1 MVFKVLTPPR
11 LDLKAPFILNVFL
24 PKGLLCLTL
33 LLLLAGCQR
42 AAEDKKPEYLLRFGH
57 IANEKNIWH
66 QAALKFAE
74 EVHRRSAGRV
84 EVKIYPNE
92 QLGNE
97 MDMVTGI
104 LGGSLDLMITGESLQ
119 NWSVPHAVLC
129 ATPYAIRDSEHLQ
142 KIAGGPIGKEI
153 EHQMLAVTGLRPLA
167 WFERGARH
175 LTSNRPVRHPDDLP
189 GMTIRVPN
197 VPLFVSTWSALGAKP
212 TPMAFSEVFTAL
224 QQNTI
229 HGQENPFA
237 LIRSAGLYEVQKYCS
252 LTEHVKSWIYV
263 VMGDARFQSLP
274 PGLQE
279 AVLESAKVMQSYEHQ
294 LFLEQ
299 EEKDFTFLKE
309 KGMEF
314 IEVDKAAFEQKAQA
328 AVNQALSGE
337 QKKLFERMQA
347 IP

>member
-1 MVFKVLTPPR
+1 ML
-11 LDLKAPFILNVFL
+11 A
-24 PKGLLCLTL
+24 L
-33 LLLLAGCQR
+33 LLLLAACQR
-42 AAEDKKPEYLLRFGH
+42 TQENRRPEYVLRFGH
-57 IANEKNIWH
+57 IANEKNTWH
-66 QAALKFAE
+66 LAALKFAE
-74 EVHRRSAGRV
+74 EVQRRSAGRV

-97 MDMVTGI
+97 MDMI
-104 LGGSLDLMITGESLQ
+104 ISMMGGSLDLLITGELLQ
-119 NWSVPHAVLC
+119 NWRVPHAVLC

-153 EHQMLAVTGLRPLA
+153 ENQMLAVTGLRPLA

-175 LTSNRPVRHPDDLP
+175 LTSNRLVRHPDDLP
-189 GMTIRVPN
+189 GLTIRVPN

-229 HGQENPFA
+229 QGQENPFA
-237 LIRSAGLYEVQKYCS
+237 LIRSAGLYEVQRYCS

-263 VMGDARFQSLP
+263 MMADARLQSLP
-274 PGLQE
+274 PDLRQVVRE
-279 AVLESAKVMQSYEHQ
+279 AAGVMQAYEHQ

-299 EEKDFTFLKE
+299 EEKDFAFLRE

-314 IEVDKAAFEQKAQA
+314 IEVDKAAFQERAQV
-328 AVNQALSGE
+328 AVNQALQGE
-337 QKKLFERMQA
+337 QKRLYDEMQA

>member
-1 MVFKVLTPPR
+1 MHPFL
-11 LDLKAPFILNVFL
+11 LDGKRMRKSLFYLV
-24 PKGLLCLTL
+24 L
-33 LLLLAGCQR
+33 LLLFSSCQQPT
-42 AAEDKKPEYLLRFGH
+42 ENKKPEYVLRFGH
-57 IANEKNIWH
+57 LANENNIWH
-66 QAALKFAE
+66 KAALKFAE
-74 EVHRRSAGRV
+74 EVRHRSDGSV

-97 MDMVTGI
+97 MDMITSI
-104 LGGSLDLMITGESLQ
+104 MGGSLDLLITGESLQ

-142 KIAGGPIGKEI
+142 KIAGGPVGKEI
-153 EHQMLAVTGLRPLA
+153 ENQILTVTGLRPLA
-167 WFERGARH
+167 WFERGARN
-175 LTSNRPVRHPDDLP
+175 LTSNQPVKHPDDLN

-224 QQNTI
+224 QQSTI

-263 VMGDARFQSLP
+263 VIGNKQFEALPADLQKIVLDA
-274 PGLQE
+274 
-279 AVLESAKVMQSYEHQ
+279 AAVMQTYEHE

-299 EEKDFTFLKE
+299 EEKDYTFLKE
-309 KGMEF
+309 RGMEF
-314 IEVDKAAFEQKAQA
+314 IQVDKAAFEKKAQT
-328 AVNQALSGE
+328 AVNKALSGE
-337 QKKLFERMQA
+337 QKKLFDIMQE
-347 IP
+347 IK

>member
-1 MVFKVLTPPR
+1 MQRNIFYLVL
-11 LDLKAPFILNVFL
+11 LILL
-24 PKGLLCLTL
+24 SGCLQST
-33 LLLLAGCQR
+33 QNK
-42 AAEDKKPEYLLRFGH
+42 EPEHLLRFGH
-57 IANEKNIWH
+57 LANENNIWH
-66 QAALKFAE
+66 KAALKFAE
-74 EVHRRSAGRV
+74 EVWHHSNGRV

-97 MDMVTGI
+97 MDMVISI
-104 LGGSLDLMITGESLQ
+104 LGGSMDMMITGESLQ
-119 NWSVPHAVLC
+119 NWSVPYAVLC

-142 KIAGGPIGKEI
+142 KVAGGPVGKKI
-153 EHQMLAVTGLRPLA
+153 ENQILTATGLRPLA
-167 WFERGARH
+167 WFERGARN
-175 LTSNRPVRHPDDLP
+175 LTSNQPVKHPDDLK
-189 GMTIRVPN
+189 GMTLRVPN

-263 VMGDARFQSLP
+263 VIGNKQFEALP
-274 PGLQE
+274 DDLQKI
-279 AVLESAKVMQSYEHQ
+279 VLSSAEVMQKYEHQ

-299 EEKDFTFLKE
+299 EEKDYNFLKE

-314 IEVDKAAFEQKAQA
+314 IQVDKAAFEQRAQA
-328 AVNQALSGE
+328 AVNEALSGE
-337 QKKLFERMQA
+337 QKKLLKDIQDIE
-347 IP
+347 